1 MRLGI
6 RTYFFI
12 ILTFVY
18 LVVQIG
24 LPVFKHYCGG
34 ELESISFLVKENG
47 CCGEEEEESD
57 ESGCCQNE
65 LQIAQQN
72 ATSILVETCTLP
84 LLSFFLQGF
93 TLPSFSVSVLPLSS
107 LHFYSNWLPPP
118 KLLQQQLVQTRVMRI

>member
-1 MRLGI
+1 MSLSI
-6 RTYFFI
+6 KTYFFVL
-12 ILTFVY
+12 LTFIY

-47 CCGEEEEESD
+47 CCGEEEEED

-72 ATSILVETCTLP
+72 ATSILSETCTLP
-84 LLSFFLQGF
+84 LLSVFLLNCTPASF
-93 TLPSFSVSVLPLSS
+93 SAWILPKPSF
-107 LHFYSNWLPPP
+107 HFYSNGLPPP